1 MYLALQ
7 GFLANT
13 TLSLTLTST
22 DSISHTHTTHSLSH
36 THTQAGPGVVTRP
49 LQSHICD
56 YIHTVSKVNSHT
68 VHTYDVRN
76 CTTCNIVTCGMK
88 I

>member
-13 TLSLTLTST
+13 TLTLVLTST
-22 DSISHTHTTHSLSH
+22 DSISHTHTTHSH
-36 THTQAGPGVVTRP
+36 THRRGQALWLDPCNHT
-49 LQSHICD
+49 CD

-76 CTTCNIVTCGMK
+76 CTTCDIVTCGMK